1 MMRRLV
7 LMLIP
12 LLMCI
17 SSPANA
23 QDDGTLIDVLVAYT
37 AGGRAQLGG
46 TDALLFH
53 RLSSAIA
60 AVNDQYAA
68 AGAPLRVRWVGI
80 RAVFYQE
87 QVNIDFHADLANLM
101 GQSDGH
107 MDELHAIRDYA
118 AADLV
123 ILLAG
128 THFALYTADA
138 PAWTG
143 ADPARGFAVVEGR
156 YLSGDT
162 LMQALSALL
171 GMVGTNPA
179 AELST
184 LTLNAP
190 LIAQYRDSSTAQ
202 YPASHHLLNGGFDLD
217 SDGNGIAE
225 FWRAIS
231 PRSGDGRR
239 CAAAARSGGCALR
252 LTGSTGSV
260 TRFRQTIDG
269 SIFSAGDLLSITG
282 YAQPRKARIGAVIT
296 LIARYTDSSRQTV
309 SIRLPRGSKPY
320 RPFAGALALS
330 GTPQVVVLNVRFSD
344 SGASGVVWIDDLT
357 LTRLKRY

>member
-1 MMRRLV
+1 MLRRLF

-12 LLMCI
+12 LLMLAG
-17 SSPANA
+17 SPADA
-23 QDDGTLIDVLVAYT
+23 QDDGTFVDVLVAYT

-46 TDALLFH
+46 TDALLFN

-68 AGAPLRVRWVGI
+68 AGAPLRVRWVGT

-87 QVNIDFHADLANLM
+87 QVNIDFHADLTHLM
-101 GQSDGH
+101 GESDGH
-107 MDELHAIRDYA
+107 MDELHAVRDYA

-128 THFALYTADA
+128 TQFALYTADA
-138 PAWTG
+138 PAWMG

-156 YLSGDT
+156 YFGGDS

-171 GMVGTNPA
+171 GMTGTAPA
-179 AELST
+179 AELPT

-202 YPASHHLLNGGFDLD
+202 YPASQHLLNGGFDLD
-217 SDGNGIAE
+217 TDANGIAE
-225 FWRAIS
+225 FWRAVS

-239 CAAAARSGGCALR
+239 CTAAARSGGCALR
-252 LTGSTGSV
+252 LTGSTGS
-260 TRFRQTIDG
+260 TARFRQIVDG
-269 SIFSAGDLLSITG
+269 AAFAAGDLLIVTG
-282 YAQPRKARIGAVIT
+282 YAQPRKARVGAVVT
-296 LIARYTDSSRQTV
+296 LIARYADSSRQTV
-309 SIRLPRGSKPY
+309 SIRLPRGNKPY

-330 GTPQVVVLNVRFSD
+330 GTPQAVVLNIRFSD
-344 SGASGVVWIDDLT
+344 SGASGVVWIDDLA